1 MPDGKVKCYSYIRWS
16 SEQQSSG
23 TTLERQLHTA
33 RGIAAA
39 HGLELVELIDKGIS
53 AFKGKNQKEGA
64 LGAFIDAVENKVIP
78 SDSWLVVENLD
89 RLSRENIIKAQQLFM
104 RLIGLGVT
112 VVTGM
117 DSRIYTKE
125 SINSNP
131 TELMV
136 SILYFARAHEESKT
150 KSKRTYGNALAL
162 IRKYEAGEKSPEGYA
177 YAIKSVGNNM
187 WWSDCS
193 DGTVK
198 PHPIYYPIAQE
209 IVGLILKG
217 WGSYKIVG
225 YLNDRYPVPA
235 QNKKDVWSYN
245 LVANFHKRRALFG
258 EKTLEVD
265 GQTYVLP
272 DYYPALIDED
282 AFYRIAHIKKDKIS
296 KSTAIVFKP
305 LVSGLNI
312 LKCGDCGGN
321 MYSSA
326 YRQKSLRYICGTGQ
340 ANRGC
345 RAWSFNATWIED
357 SLLRLAANH
366 VFRPIDMGADFDV
379 EEKALIEK
387 RQDKHKQLE
396 RLADA
401 ISGGSAPAILVKRI
415 AAIEQDIEG
424 LQRQIKITRLNKQMQ
439 TKETVEWDV
448 VDEKALDFSQDEIR
462 ENLRFRISNAVEKI
476 VCHQVKQ
483 RHIFFR
489 ITFINGKSIMA
500 YRTPQTLAFDGG
512 AWVKLGDYF
521 GAKVAVSEQ
530 ELAVFGMAENEERFV
545 KELEV
550 DNDFAENAISPSEV
564 SGYDGYKYA
573 GLYDVSMEMV
583 KAYESG
589 TPPKEL
595 QADILRVQHL
605 AMWADGVKDAP
616 KIIEDQY
623 QVLKHPDPT
632 KVVKKPKPE
641 IYYVE
646 GAVFRSEIVPA
657 WQK

>member
-1 MPDGKVKCYSYIRWS
+1 
-16 SEQQSSG
+16 
-23 TTLERQLHTA
+23 
-33 RGIAAA
+33 
-39 HGLELVELIDKGIS
+39 
-53 AFKGKNQKEGA
+53 
-64 LGAFIDAVENKVIP
+64 
-78 SDSWLVVENLD
+78 
-89 RLSRENIIKAQQLFM
+89 
-104 RLIGLGVT
+104 
-112 VVTGM
+112 M

-150 KSKRTYGNALAL
+150 KSKRTYGNAQAL
-162 IRKYEAGEKSPEGYA
+162 IRKYEAGERSPEGYA

-198 PHPIYYPIAQE
+198 PHPVYYPIAKE

-225 YLNDRYPVPA
+225 YLNDRYPVPPA
-235 QNKKDVWSYN
+235 NKKDVWSYN

-282 AFYRIAHIKKDKIS
+282 TFYKIAHLKKDKIS
-296 KSTAIVFKP
+296 KSTAIVFKS

-340 ANRGC
+340 TNRGC

-379 EEKALIEK
+379 EEKALREK
-387 RQDKHKQLE
+387 LLDKQKQLG
-396 RLADA
+396 RLVDA
-401 ISGGSAPAILVKRI
+401 ISAGSAPAAIVKRI
-415 AAIEQDIEG
+415 AAIEQDVES
-424 LQRQIKITRLNKQMQ
+424 LQRDIEIAGINKQVQ
-439 TKETVEWDV
+439 KQETVEWDA
-448 VDEKALDFSQDEIR
+448 VDENALDFSQDEIR
-462 ENLRFRISNAVEKI
+462 EALRFRISNAVEKI

-500 YRTPQTLAFDGG
+500 YRTPQALAFDGG

-521 GAKVAVSEQ
+521 GAKVPVSEQ
-530 ELAVFGMAENEERFV
+530 ELSALGVTEIEDRFIDGFELDDELASCAVP
-545 KELEV
+545 
-550 DNDFAENAISPSEV
+550 PSEF
-564 SGYDGYKYA
+564 SGSDGYRYA

-605 AMWADGVKDAP
+605 AEWADGVKDAP

-632 KVVKKPKPE
+632 KVVKKPTPE

-657 WQK
+657 WQKKMVR